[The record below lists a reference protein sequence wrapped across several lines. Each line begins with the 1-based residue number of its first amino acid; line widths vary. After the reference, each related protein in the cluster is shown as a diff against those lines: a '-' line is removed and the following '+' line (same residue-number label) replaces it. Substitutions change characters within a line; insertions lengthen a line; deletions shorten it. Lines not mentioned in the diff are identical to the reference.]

1 MHIEELTRKASLD
14 FLAGIRLGRLACANQ
29 SQPYVTPFYFAY
41 HDQWIYSFS
50 TVGQKID
57 WLRANPLACVEV
69 DEITDFENW
78 TSVVVS
84 GRYMELTKTVEGQAT
99 RDLAH
104 KLLQQHQF
112 WWEPGYARTVIH
124 GTPRPLDPVYYRL
137 SVDEISGHR
146 ATPN

>member
-1 MHIEELTRKASLD
+1 M
-14 FLAGIRLGRLACANQ
+14 GRLACANQ

-50 TVGQKID
+50 TVGRKIE

-69 DEITDFENW
+69 DDIKNFEEW
-78 TSVVVS
+78 TSVVVF
-84 GRYMELTKTVEGQAT
+84 GRYEELTKTVEGQAV
-99 RDLAH
+99 RDLAY
-104 KLLQQHQF
+104 KLLQQHKL

-124 GTPRPLDPVYYRL
+124 GAPRPLEPVYYRL
-137 SVDEISGHR
+137 SIEEISGHR